1 MAKRILVWTQEHSWH
16 GNLIAVL
23 RVGSYVTGTSENTL
37 FFFKSNYHLQEKKKG
52 NAIRVNTPFT

>member
-1 MAKRILVWTQEHSWH
+1 MAKRILVWTQEHSWY

-37 FFFKSNYHLQEKKKG
+37 FFLKQLSSTGKKKKG

>member
-37 FFFKSNYHLQEKKKG
+37 FFLKQLSSTGKKKRKEMQLG
-52 NAIRVNTPFT
+52 

>member
-1 MAKRILVWTQEHSWH
+1 MAKRILVWTQEYSWH

-37 FFFKSNYHLQEKKKG
+37 FLKKSNYHLQEKKKG
-52 NAIRVNTPFT
+52 SAIRVNTPFT